1 MAKTGWSALPARN
14 FLTLEGVRREELKEV
29 LNLARDLSEGRAG
42 RPLVGRTVCLAFFEA
57 STRTA
62 VSFELAARR
71 TGADV
76 ISISEKG
83 SAIQKGES
91 LLDTIVTL
99 DALGADAIV
108 IRHPSAGAARLAARY
123 TSASVVNAG
132 DGCGQHP
139 TQALLDLYA
148 LSEHLGGFDELAG
161 RRVAVVGDIL
171 HSRVAR
177 SVIPS
182 FRAAGMEVALVA
194 PDTLLPGEAGA
205 WGLPMLS
212 CVDDA
217 LGWGADTLYAL
228 RLQRERM
235 AGACVPSVA
244 EYARYYGVAKR
255 HLEAGVLVMHP
266 GPVNRGVE
274 ISGDVVLSG
283 SSLIPAQVTSGVA
296 VRSAVLA
303 LATGAAHK
311 VAA

>member
-1 MAKTGWSALPARN
+1 MPARN

-29 LNLARDLSEGRAG
+29 LELARDLSEERAG

-148 LSEHLGGFDELAG
+148 LSEHLGGFDELAR

-171 HSRVAR
+171 HSRVTR
-177 SVIPS
+177 SVIPA

-205 WGLPMLS
+205 WGLPILS

-217 LGWGADTLYAL
+217 LRWGADTLYAL

-235 AGACVPSVA
+235 TGARVPSVA

-266 GPVNRGVE
+266 GPVNRDVE

-283 SSLIPAQVTSGVA
+283 SSLIPVQVASGVA

>member
-1 MAKTGWSALPARN
+1 MQARN
-14 FLTLEGVRREELKEV
+14 FLTLEGIDREELKEI
-29 LNLARDLSEGRAG
+29 LDLAREHAAGRAG
-42 RPLVGRTVCLAFFEA
+42 HPLSGRTVCLAFFEA

-71 TGADV
+71 AGADV

-91 LLDTIVTL
+91 LLDTVVTL

-108 IRHPSAGAARLAARY
+108 IRHPSAGAARLAARH
-123 TSASVVNAG
+123 THAAVVNAG

-148 LSEHLGGFDELAG
+148 LSGRVGGFDELAG

-177 SVIPS
+177 SVIPA
-182 FRAAGMEVALVA
+182 FRAAGMKVALVA
-194 PDTLLPGEAGA
+194 PATLLPGESGA
-205 WGLPMLS
+205 WGLPILP

-217 LGWGADTLYAL
+217 LRWGADTLYAL

-235 AGACVPSVA
+235 TGARVPSVA
-244 EYARYYGVAKR
+244 EYAWYYGIAQR

-266 GPVNRGVE
+266 GPVNRDVE

-283 SSLIPAQVTSGVA
+283 SSLIPAQVASGLA